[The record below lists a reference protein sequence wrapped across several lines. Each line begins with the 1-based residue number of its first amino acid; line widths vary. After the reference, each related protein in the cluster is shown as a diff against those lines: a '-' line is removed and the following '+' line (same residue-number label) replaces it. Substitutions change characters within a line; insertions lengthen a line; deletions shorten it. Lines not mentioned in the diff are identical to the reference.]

1 MQVPENSDR
10 NLSSGKSLTDG
21 ELGYPVH
28 ISFLELSK
36 MYLQKILWNWHP
48 EIEIMYVCQGEASL
62 ITDDKKIQIQSG
74 QGVFIGQN
82 VIHSVLSPDSSEEC
96 CLYSITF
103 HPSFLFGY
111 GNTLMNDKF
120 LSPLLS
126 SPAYRVIPLNKQT
139 PAFDELIAA
148 VHSIIC
154 ANQEK
159 KYGYELITKSCLCQ
173 FWISLLE
180 NLIPP
185 NIRSS
190 LQDSLPLDEIRVKEA
205 IMYMEE
211 HYFEHISLKQIADF
225 VHISKSECC
234 RCFKRTL
241 QLSPIE
247 YLMRYRIFKAVSLIQ
262 SGAPAA
268 RSISELAFNVGF
280 NNVSYFNKVF
290 KQYINCTPSEYRK
303 GIKEAPQ
310 NALTLPE
317 LPANPYD

>member
-28 ISFLELSK
+28 VSFIELSK
-36 MYLQKILWNWHP
+36 MYLHKILWNWHP
-48 EIEIMYVCQGEASL
+48 EIEIIYVHQGEASL
-62 ITDDKKIQIQSG
+62 ITDDKKIRIQSG
-74 QGVFIGQN
+74 HGVFIGQN

-126 SPAYRVIPLNKQT
+126 SPAYRVIPLNEQT
-139 PAFDELIAA
+139 PAFEELISS
-148 VHSIIC
+148 VHSVIR
-154 ANQEK
+154 ASLEK

-173 FWISLLE
+173 FWVSLLE
-180 NLIPP
+180 NFIPP

-190 LQDSLPLDEIRVKEA
+190 RQGSLPLDEVRVKEA

-211 HYFEHISLKQIADF
+211 HYCEHISLEQIADF

-241 QLSPIE
+241 HLSPIE

-290 KQYINCTPSEYRK
+290 KQYINCTPGEYRK
-303 GIKEAPQ
+303 GLKEASK

-317 LPANPYD
+317 LPMTPNG